1 MNAFFRFNPGLR
13 VLRHMLLPTK
23 VVAGV
28 QIWDQCEKA
37 RHGYGAARTGHGTL
51 PADTFVNL

>member
-28 QIWDQCEKA
+28 QIWDECEKA
-37 RHGYGAARTGHGTL
+37 RHGYGAARQGMEPRL
-51 PADTFVNL
+51 LIPL